1 MWHHWPAG
9 NQGAFRS
16 GSTPTECGM
25 RSMQWMQL
33 DNDDLSAHGPPRP
46 AFAAR
51 RRGSSPISTRV
62 LIADDYVDA
71 AKSLALVL
79 SIAGVETA
87 IAMDGEEALALA
99 ETWHPHI
106 CVLDIL
112 MPKLDGL
119 EVARRIRDRGWRTMP
134 LLIAMTGRTTAQDK
148 RSALEAGFYHYL
160 TKPADPAMIVRLIQ
174 SYTNSDDD
182 SRPACDTSNLP

>member
-1 MWHHWPAG
+1 
-9 NQGAFRS
+9 
-16 GSTPTECGM
+16 M
-25 RSMQWMQL
+25 RSMQRMQL
-33 DNDDLSAHGPPRP
+33 DTDDLSALGLPRP
-46 AFAAR
+46 VLTAR
-51 RRGSSPISTRV
+51 RRGNSPVTTRV
-62 LIADDYVDA
+62 LIADDYADA

-79 SIAGVETA
+79 SIAGVATT

-99 ETWHPHI
+99 EAWHPHI

-119 EVARRIRDRGWRTMP
+119 DVARRIREGGWIARP

-148 RSALEAGFYHYL
+148 RSALEAGFDHYM

-174 SYTNSDDD
+174 SYTSGNDV
-182 SRPACDTSNLP
+182 SRPACDTSYRP

>member
-1 MWHHWPAG
+1 
-9 NQGAFRS
+9 
-16 GSTPTECGM
+16 
-25 RSMQWMQL
+25 MQWTHL
-33 DNDDLSAHGPPRP
+33 DNDDLTTLGPPPPRL
-46 AFAAR
+46 AAR
-51 RRGSSPISTRV
+51 RRGNSSIPTRV

-79 SIAGVETA
+79 AIAGVETA

-119 EVARRIRDRGWRTMP
+119 GVARLIRARGWIARP
-134 LLIAMTGRTTAQDK
+134 LLIAMTGRTTTQDK
-148 RSALEAGFYHYL
+148 RSALEAGFDHYM
-160 TKPADPAMIVRLIQ
+160 TKPANPATIVRIIQ
-174 SYTNSDDD
+174 SYTSSDNI
-182 SRPACDTSNLP
+182 SRSACDTPYRP